1 MTEVSGLLVDL
12 DGVVRLWPRGS
23 ARAAA
28 LACGLPRNAVREIAY
43 DDAFDLAHHGILTHE
58 QWVDQVRARLR
69 ERHGP
74 AGERAAGLWAADRGE
89 PDPAMVRLL
98 LRARA
103 AGLTVGVLTNNTTAV
118 RADLARHGLEDLFD
132 QVANSADLGV
142 TKPAPAA
149 YRAALEMM
157 DLPPAR
163 VAFTDD
169 NPLNTTAAAYVG
181 LHAHP
186 YTTPD
191 AFETF
196 LRTLGIVLPTTTPTS
211 GRARPGCPAGVPP
224 APGHAESDAHA
235 PVRVRYLETSR
246 TPQAVARALT
256 GPGTVAVPLEEG
268 AVATVTDSGR
278 VTTWRLLAAGTDP
291 AVAAGDLSAWTP
303 TPAAGV
309 TAAGGVTAEHLPPW
323 LPDTRTA
330 GGASAAR
337 LLDRTGWD
345 LAQLAAESDVVEP
358 ALPPSCARWDNPVWH
373 AHRAP
378 RERPLAVRLG
388 DLTLPEAPGLVIPF
402 LVRLPLERGLWVD
415 SGHTGPGAVSG
426 PDRVKRLALD
436 TAVAHA
442 ARLLAVHPPGA
453 FSVQV
458 VDPAGTAAAALAPL
472 VSAGVTALPA
482 TGAQGV
488 AGTLA
493 RLTER
498 VDLITMAL
506 RGGAADALPPGPAT
520 AGQLLI
526 VNDFPH
532 GFDDR
537 SVTRLR
543 YLADEGP
550 AAGVHL
556 LMVADREDA
565 AAYGPELDRLWRSL
579 LRITPVPDDHLADPW
594 VRHAWT
600 YGPLTVPPGSA
611 VLEQVLDRVMTAGY
625 TGDDE
630 A

>member
-345 LAQLAAESDVVEP
+345 LAQLAARTRGGDVL
-358 ALPPSCARWDNPVWH
+358 AA
-373 AHRAP
+373 AHH
-378 RERPLAVRLG
+378 L
-388 DLTLPEAPGLVIPF
+388 
-402 LVRLPLERGLWVD
+402 
-415 SGHTGPGAVSG
+415 
-426 PDRVKRLALD
+426 DRVRHHLTALATLLARHQPRPWPGTTATRYLPTAARTALAASWTADPTTPTGLTHNLTALLQLLRHLRHTAHLVLD
-436 TAVAHA
+436 TAGTWPWDRTATALTPILA
-442 ARLLAVHPPGA
+442 ARPDLSPRPAGDPLYTPALAAVYDRHRP
-453 FSVQV
+453 
-458 VDPAGTAAAALAPL
+458 VDPEMAAALAAFAAQRL
-472 VSAGVTALPA
+472 
-482 TGAQGV
+482 TGREVVELG
-488 AGTLA
+488 AGTGRITRHLA
-493 RLTER
+493 PPTARYDAVEPSPAMAVHLT
-498 VDLITMAL
+498 
-506 RGGAADALPPGPAT
+506 AADIPG
-520 AGQLLI
+520 
-526 VNDFPH
+526 VE
-532 GFDDR
+532 
-537 SVTRLR
+537 V
-543 YLADEGP
+543 
-550 AAGVHL
+550 
-556 LMVADREDA
+556 
-565 AAYGPELDRLWRSL
+565 
-579 LRITPVPDDHLADPW
+579 
-594 VRHAWT
+594 
-600 YGPLTVPPGSA
+600 
-611 VLEQVLDRVMTAGY
+611 
-625 TGDDE
+625 
-630 A
+630 

>member
-1 MTEVSGLLVDL
+1 MAQS
-12 DGVVRLWPRGS
+12 
-23 ARAAA
+23 AAA
-28 LACGLPRNAVREIAY
+28 PVPSAPIDYAHPGRRSTPPPSPPAAPSAAPVRPSGPVAG
-43 DDAFDLAHHGILTHE
+43 DATGWSLEERLYN
-58 QWVDQVRARLR
+58 QVWGMF
-69 ERHGP
+69 E
-74 AGERAAGLWAADRGE
+74 
-89 PDPAMVRLL
+89 
-98 LRARA
+98 
-103 AGLTVGVLTNNTTAV
+103 
-118 RADLARHGLEDLFD
+118 DLARS
-132 QVANSADLGV
+132 V
-142 TKPAPAA
+142 AA
-149 YRAALEMM
+149 YRGAVDFAESRM
-157 DLPPAR
+157 DRELDDLLADPRAR
-163 VAFTDD
+163 VGGAADAAREAARD
-169 NPLNTTAAAYVG
+169 KCERLTA
-181 LHAHP
+181 
-186 YTTPD
+186 
-191 AFETF
+191 E
-196 LRTLGIVLPTTTPTS
+196 
-211 GRARPGCPAGVPP
+211 
-224 APGHAESDAHA
+224 
-235 PVRVRYLETSR
+235 
-246 TPQAVARALT
+246 ARA
-256 GPGTVAVPLEEG
+256 V
-268 AVATVTDSGR
+268 
-278 VTTWRLLAAGTDP
+278 
-291 AVAAGDLSAWTP
+291 
-303 TPAAGV
+303 
-309 TAAGGVTAEHLPPW
+309 
-323 LPDTRTA
+323 
-330 GGASAAR
+330 
-337 LLDRTGWD
+337 LDRD